1 MLKTCRSPILRFS
14 AVTLLGLSTA
24 SQVFAKHHQNKAAE
38 RQARRAAALAA
49 NEALSNVDHIIV
61 IYQENWTFDGL
72 YGSFPGANGLANAST
87 ASTTQVDRLN
97 GTALSSEMGSGYNNP
112 AYVPSGSSASQ
123 AQTTNP
129 PPPLTAD
136 SASGVADTRFPNGLN
151 TLLPYSASSY
161 VDPTMITGD
170 IYHRYWQEQYQI
182 AGAVSNSGT
191 DSRNGSNSGFVTWS
205 DNPGLVMSHYDATNL
220 PEGLL
225 AQQYTI
231 CDNFFHSAF
240 GGSYL
245 NHQWLI
251 AAASSVYNN
260 MPVSNNGNIA
270 YLDSTGLFVLN
281 ASGTAAGKYVRDGNI
296 TPVAGDQLTVT
307 LNGVSTPV
315 TLTTANTQ
323 AYDGAAGTLFDKH
336 YAVNTIRS
344 VNLGGNGENGIPG
357 NGISAT
363 LVTLLPSQNDSNP
376 ANTGGDTRPYI
387 PNIGDLLSQNN
398 VTWKWYSGG
407 YNQMLAYSGSNPS
420 PTTSPSYASVNASL
434 QLQYHHQPFVYF
446 DNYAPFDTTDIVPS
460 TDVGGF
466 AGVGTTGLSAGQS
479 GVTRA
484 QNSAAH
490 VQDETNF
497 FTDVQNNTLPAV
509 TFIKPVGVNNEHP
522 GYAALELGQQHVAAL
537 VQAVQSNPTLWAHT
551 AIVITYDEHGGRWD
565 HVTPFSRDIWG
576 PGERVPCIVISPFA
590 RKGFVNSTQLDT
602 SSILATIEQR
612 FLDSQHLNSETAGAT
627 TLANVFTAL
636 DIERGGYTINRRAN
650 KVTQAVTVTN
660 LGSTTIT
667 GPVQLVLD
675 NLANTTLTNAT
686 GTTANNPPASPYIT
700 ISTGDLAAGAAAT
713 TTLQFTLPTSGGVSY
728 SARTVTGNNP

>member
-1 MLKTCRSPILRFS
+1 MLKLCRSHFVRFS
-14 AVTLLGLSTA
+14 TVSLLGLSTA
-24 SQVFAKHHQNKAAE
+24 TSAFADHHYK
-38 RQARRAAALAA
+38 RARAAAALAA
-49 NEALSNVDHIIV
+49 ADALSNIDHLIV

-72 YGSFPGANGLANAST
+72 YGSFPGTNNLANAST
-87 ASTTQVDRLN
+87 ASTTQIDRLN
-97 GTALSSEMGSGYNNP
+97 GTALSNEPGSAYNNP
-112 AYVPSGSSASQ
+112 AYVPSGASATQ

-136 SASGVADTRFPNGLN
+136 SATGVADTRFPVGLN
-151 TLLPYSASSY
+151 TLVPFLASSY
-161 VDPTMITGD
+161 VDPTMLTGD
-170 IYHRYWQEQYQI
+170 IYHRYWQEQFQI
-182 AGAVSNSGT
+182 AGAVSSNGT
-191 DSRNGSNSGFVTWS
+191 DSRSGSNSGFVTWS
-205 DNPGLVMSHYDATNL
+205 DNPGLVMSHYDATDL

-260 MPVSNNGNIA
+260 MPTSNNGNIA
-270 YLDSTGLFVLN
+270 YLDATGLFVLN
-281 ASGTAAGKYVRDGNI
+281 ATGTAAGKFVRDGNI
-296 TPVAGDQLTVT
+296 TPVTGDQLTVT

-315 TLTTANTQ
+315 TLTAANTQ
-323 AYDGAAGTLFDKH
+323 TYNGASGTVFDKH

-344 VNLGGNGENGIPG
+344 VNLGGNGENGLPG
-357 NGISAT
+357 NGT
-363 LVTLLPSQNDSNP
+363 TPLVSLLPSQNDSNP
-376 ANTGGDTRPYI
+376 SNANSDTRPYI

-398 VTWKWYSGG
+398 VSWKWYSGG

-420 PTTSPSYASVNASL
+420 PTTSPSYASANASL

-446 DNYAPFDTTDIVPS
+446 DNYAPFDTAATVPAAY
-460 TDVGGF
+460 VGGF

-522 GYAALELGQQHVAAL
+522 GYAALQLGQQHVASI
-537 VQAVQSNPTLWAHT
+537 VQAVQNNPTLWAHT

-565 HVTPFSRDIWG
+565 HVTPPARDIWG

-612 FLDSQHLNSETAGAT
+612 FVNGQHLNAETAAAT
-627 TLANVFTAL
+627 PLTNVFTAL
-636 DIERGGYTINRRAN
+636 DIERSGYTVNRRTN
-650 KVTQAVTVTN
+650 KLTQTVTVTN
-660 LGSTTIT
+660 LGSTTVT

-675 NLANTTLTNAT
+675 SLTNSTLTNMT

-700 ISTGDLAAGAAAT
+700 VSTGDLAAGAGVT
-713 TTLQFTLPTSGGVSY
+713 VTLQFALPSSGGVSY